1 MNIIEPIR
9 NYLEENNIEVYPMGD
24 DILKPNHDNW
34 NTNFI
39 DDNTYILTMFRD
51 PAKRTVSHFIE
62 NEKGAPDFN
71 EKNNVKSL
79 LEWVKENEFTKN
91 FQSKS
96 LIVNKAVNE
105 ADFNFEI
112 KKEQLDKRLKR
123 IDLILKHKKMDYN
136 YCSDIQAKITNG
148 LNIGNYK
155 NPRSIYNV
163 GFSNKESQILYN
175 QLNVKQIDCLYA
187 NSSIDSEI
195 YFANILSIKE

>member
-9 NYLEENNIEVYPMGD
+9 NYLEKNNIEIYPMGD

-105 ADFNFEI
+105 ANFNFEI

-163 GFSNKESQILYN
+163 GFSNTESQTLYN
-175 QLNVKQIDCLYA
+175 QLNVKQIDYLYE
-187 NSSIDSEI
+187 NSATDSEV
-195 YFANILSIKE
+195 YFSLL

>member
-9 NYLEENNIEVYPMGD
+9 NYLEKNNIEIYPMGD

-71 EKNNVKSL
+71 EKNNVKFL

-105 ADFNFEI
+105 ANFNFEI

-163 GFSNKESQILYN
+163 GFSSTESQTLYN
-175 QLNVKQIDCLYA
+175 QLNVKQIDYLYE
-187 NSSIDSEI
+187 NSATDSEI
-195 YFANILSIKE
+195 YFSLL